1 MPNKK
6 KAAEAADVLPSF
18 NVSKADAALIARI
31 ADRAFGL
38 LKEFRV
44 RDITAV
50 DISMDITACHA
61 NGNPLRLSDL
71 LDADDFNF
79 THDVFGINRH
89 LDRETGVVS
98 RFRPRF
104 SVPAKS

>member
-6 KAAEAADVLPSF
+6 KAAGAADVLPSF

-44 RDITAV
+44 HDLTRLDIE
-50 DISMDITACHA
+50 MDITACHA
-61 NGNPLRLSDL
+61 NGNPLRLVDL
-71 LDADDFNF
+71 LGADDFNF
-79 THDVFGINRH
+79 THYVFGINRH
-89 LDRETGVVS
+89 LDRETGIVS
-98 RFRPRF
+98 KFRPRF